1 MKLIPDLLG
10 RTSYM
15 PSKTA
20 HLRQMMKN
28 VIKSGITHLAGNIT
42 CCKSPVTEGDLNNLL
57 LSRNTDAGTSHSNH
71 RASKTGLEHR
81 GEDHPAHGPY
91 KAPKII

>member
-15 PSKTA
+15 PLKTA

-42 CCKSPVTEGDLNNLL
+42 CCKSFVTEG
-57 LSRNTDAGTSHSNH
+57 
-71 RASKTGLEHR
+71 
-81 GEDHPAHGPY
+81 
-91 KAPKII
+91 I